1 MTDRTYRCLGCLE
14 HTLTRP
20 FDVSHLSITCPVC
33 DEFQRFVNQDVM
45 DQFQAFEEDPPESID
60 WDRLERMEKLMV
72 SDQVVREGRS
82 IEDFSLDRPAS
93 ETDDENEST
102 THPRREHSRRFFGRR
117 TARQRGVKVTTL
129 SPRGDGSPSSGSPR
143 TEQYG
148 RSTRR

>member
-1 MTDRTYRCLGCLE
+1 MPDRTYRCLGCLD

-45 DQFQAFEEDPPESID
+45 DQYQAFEDDHPDGIA
-60 WDRLERMEKLMV
+60 WDRLERTEKLMI

-93 ETDDENEST
+93 ETDAEAESS
-102 THPRREHSRRFFGRR
+102 PDRESEPER
-117 TARQRGVKVTTL
+117 TSEDDSA
-129 SPRGDGSPSSGSPR
+129 GDAAPDSA
-143 TEQYG
+143 E
-148 RSTRR
+148 